1 MIAFCAS
8 CARET
13 VDGPVLRGGWL
24 YCSLA
29 CAREPGA
36 STLAWQGSLQGR
48 KEARILETVDE
59 AERLS
64 LLALRSAATTAAATR
79 TAVYQ
84 EVAPIK
90 ASRRGRG
97 VR

>member
-36 STLAWQGSLQGR
+36 STLAWQGRLLGR
-48 KEARILETVDE
+48 KGEQALASADQ
-59 AERLS
+59 AERIS
-64 LLALRSAATTAAATR
+64 ILALQSAPLTATTAAYQA
-79 TAVYQ
+79 AV
-84 EVAPIK
+84 PSK
-90 ASRRGRG
+90 AGRRPR
-97 VR
+97 RSLAFD